1 MRRDSKIVDI
11 EPAFIQPAD
20 LLPKRI
26 GAKAKSGERRS
37 RDGVEKVAKEAAC
50 SASSSSKYSS
60 KNLGETHHRGSG
72 GEGGRR
78 AEEKI
83 QITHRIATVEL
94 C

>member
-1 MRRDSKIVDI
+1 
-11 EPAFIQPAD
+11 
-20 LLPKRI
+20 
-26 GAKAKSGERRS
+26 
-37 RDGVEKVAKEAAC
+37 VEKVAKEAAC

-83 QITHRIATVEL
+83 QITHSIATVEL

>member
-60 KNLGETHHRGSG
+60 KNLDKPTTEEAAEKAAAERK
-72 GEGGRR
+72 RR
-78 AEEKI
+78 Y
-83 QITHRIATVEL
+83 R
-94 C
+94 